1 MLSYNTVGNGAEF
14 SLPFSVYC
22 GGERNMSADW
32 KVLIISCSEE
42 VRENLIPVVK
52 ECGFG
57 SVSVSDGTGVR
68 SVIEKEN
75 YGLVILNTP
84 LAEEY
89 GLELASFISSHT
101 NAALIVAVSQKN
113 CDSVYNKIGST
124 GAYILPKP
132 FNKTALIQAIRFVVT
147 AREKMLEL
155 KAEKEKLE
163 KKLYNIKQIDRA
175 KCVLIQYLR
184 ISEADAHRQIQK
196 RAMDQRVPEIE
207 IAMDILK
214 TYEM

>member
-1 MLSYNTVGNGAEF
+1 
-14 SLPFSVYC
+14 
-22 GGERNMSADW
+22 MSKDW

-57 SVSVSDGTGVR
+57 SVSVSDGSGVR

-75 YGLVILNTP
+75 YGLIILNTP

-89 GLELASFISSHT
+89 GLELASFISSRT
-101 NAALIVAVSQKN
+101 DAALIVAVSQKN

-124 GAYILPKP
+124 GAYILSKP
-132 FNKTALIQAIRFVVT
+132 FNKAALIQAMRFAAT

-207 IAMDILK
+207 IAKDILK